1 LSCQGCH
8 VNPNGGGLRNAYG
21 MWNSERFLK
30 SFTWKKGWD
39 KPLPASFHKQRYA
52 KKKVRKKTAKKWAKH
67 GARLVT
73 RKGTTYKKKDYVD
86 KVNYKK
92 TARNIIQDL
101 MYITSNDPF
110 RFERKTDIYATG
122 DVRFF
127 LLNSNRS
134 GESETMLWPM
144 AFDVGVRVRPIKNHR
159 FSFVYETRAFTRP
172 ANLSLDAL
180 IGANQGGIQTRS
192 AYLMYDDLPYN
203 SYVQYGFYRPM
214 FGIYNPN
221 HANLFSAFSGLNQF
235 STFKGLGVGL
245 APNVPF
251 FTFNWLQE
259 ASNFDPIQ
267 RNFGAEKG
275 FVVTAGLRGVT
286 YGWSLIGSYW
296 STVRSTDGQRRLML
310 DVNAGGQ
317 LGPVTFNLD
326 FLRVDFNTD
335 GERDAASIIT
345 LETKLRM
352 FKELYAQLN
361 YAQANAVIGGGV
373 NGIRQ
378 GVENEISGGVK
389 LFLLAGTELEIL
401 YQRRNRRTES
411 LEPINIDTI
420 MAQMHLFF

>member
-39 KPLPASFHKQRYA
+39 KPLPASFRKQRYA

-73 RKGTTYKKKDYVD
+73 RKGT
-86 KVNYKK
+86 
-92 TARNIIQDL
+92 
-101 MYITSNDPF
+101 
-110 RFERKTDIYATG
+110 
-122 DVRFF
+122 

-335 GERDAASIIT
+335 GQRDAASIIT